1 MKLVKIHRIL
11 PFKQKNWLKSYTDFN
26 IEKRI
31 LSNDEFNKNLYKL
44 MNNCIYGKII
54 ENIRKRINSKLV
66 NDKGTYLKI
75 VNRPNFV
82 SQKII
87 DKNFVVFHC
96 KKKELTLNKPIYI
109 GFCILELSKLLMYR
123 FHYDHVLKTFDAKLL
138 FTDTDSLVYEI
149 RGGNVYEQYFKDR
162 KLFDFSGYPKDSVYY
177 DDTNKKVLGKMRDEF
192 NGIKIDE
199 FVGLKSKMYSLISS
213 NWEANKANRVNLVLK
228 HKEFVD
234 VLFNRKVLRHKMK
247 RILSEKHNVGTYLI
261 NKISLSCFGDKRFIL
276 DHGINS

>member
-54 ENIRKRINSKLV
+54 ENIRKIINSKLV

-213 NWEANKANRVNLVLK
+213 NWEANKANRVHQEL
-228 HKEFVD
+228 
-234 VLFNRKVLRHKMK
+234 LF
-247 RILSEKHNVGTYLI
+247 
-261 NKISLSCFGDKRFIL
+261 
-276 DHGINS
+276 